1 MNREYGVRVAHI
13 AGVCFAG
20 MEAAIRGHRQ
30 SSGAGCN
37 RSRINDL
44 EKALAGPKKSKYL
57 HKYVRGEKVK
67 AFTL

>member
-1 MNREYGVRVAHI
+1 
-13 AGVCFAG
+13 